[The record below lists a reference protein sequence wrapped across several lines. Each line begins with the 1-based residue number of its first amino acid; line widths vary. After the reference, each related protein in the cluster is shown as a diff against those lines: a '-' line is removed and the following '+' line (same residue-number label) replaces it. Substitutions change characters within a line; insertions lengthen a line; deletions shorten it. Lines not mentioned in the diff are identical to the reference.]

1 MTRVGAGGGLTGNT
15 SAAWAA
21 PAARRSSE
29 NRLESASLNR
39 GVQGVSSHI
48 LGALTMSLLGES
60 TNTPQKKT
68 PKPKTK
74 RQDLINIFH
83 NKTQLVAKGPCSVPH
98 QSPFTCQTS
107 SPSHRNPRWM
117 LYSLLGNVT
126 VHFLYTTCFLEP
138 AFKPRGHALLHLPI
152 GEGTSASKER

>member
-1 MTRVGAGGGLTGNT
+1 MGRTCGETLLREPSRKRQSESWGAGGVKSHTGSSYYVT
-15 SAAWAA
+15 F
-21 PAARRSSE
+21 RRV
-29 NRLESASLNR
+29 NK
-39 GVQGVSSHI
+39 H
-48 LGALTMSLLGES
+48 
-60 TNTPQKKT
+60 PKKKKT

-138 AFKPRGHALLHLPI
+138 AFKPRGHALLPLPI
-152 GEGTSASKER
+152 GEGTSTSKER